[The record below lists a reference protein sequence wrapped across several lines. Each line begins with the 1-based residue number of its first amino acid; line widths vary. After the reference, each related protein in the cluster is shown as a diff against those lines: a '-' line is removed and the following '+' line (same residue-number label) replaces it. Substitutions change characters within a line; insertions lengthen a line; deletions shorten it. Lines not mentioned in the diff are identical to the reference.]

1 MPDEWDGHAAQPPT
15 RTMLF
20 RRQFK
25 RFNGG
30 HRKVWDYFEHVRAS
44 GRYSPAVYFAP
55 ESDLGHSNPWVSRSS
70 RSVTHWEPHRADAL
84 FLGGI
89 DWKHV
94 PEQLTVP
101 VLNLVQNVWHAD
113 PEDERFPFLRRRAFR
128 VCVSEEVADAVR
140 SSGQANGP
148 VITVP
153 IGVEHEPVVTAG
165 VTRTVDVVI
174 AGVKN
179 VPFAEE
185 LAARL
190 ASLDITVECLTRWVP
205 RLDLCSAF
213 ARSRVAVTLPAAVE
227 GFFLP
232 PLEAMAQGCTVVCP
246 TSPGTGSYHA
256 DRHAL
261 RPAYTPDSVAA
272 SVREALL
279 MEPARR
285 QSLLDA
291 GKALVRQHTLEAER
305 RTVFEVLEMFDGNW

>member
-1 MPDEWDGHAAQPPT
+1 MSESPGPSP

-20 RRQFK
+20 RREFDVL
-25 RFNGG
+25 NGG
-30 HRKVWDYFEHVRAS
+30 HRKVWDYFEHVRVS
-44 GRYSPAVYFAP
+44 GRYSPAIYFAP
-55 ESDLGHSNPWVSRSS
+55 ESDLGNSNPWTLNSS
-70 RSVTHWEPHRADAL
+70 RSVPHWEPHRADAL

-89 DWKHV
+89 DWQCV

-101 VLNLVQNVWHAD
+101 VLNLVQNVRHAD

-153 IGVEHEPVVTAG
+153 IGVEHEPVVTPG

-185 LAARL
+185 LAVCL

-205 RLDLCSAF
+205 RLDLTAAF
-213 ARSRVAVTLPAAVE
+213 ARCRVAVTLPAARE
-227 GFFLP
+227 GFYLP
-232 PLEAMAQGCTVVCP
+232 PLEAIAQGCTVVCP
-246 TSPGTGSYHA
+246 AAPGTGTYRA

-261 RPAYTPDSVAA
+261 RPTYTLDSVAA

-279 MEPARR
+279 MDPARR

-291 GKALVRQHTLEAER
+291 GKALVRQHTLDAER
-305 RTVFEVLEMFDGNW
+305 QAVFEVLEMFDGDW

>member
-1 MPDEWDGHAAQPPT
+1 MNDGTGEPATRSAS

-20 RRQFK
+20 RR
-25 RFNGG
+25 RFNVLNGG
-30 HRKVWDYFEHVRAS
+30 HRKVWDYHEHVRVS
-44 GRYSPAVYFAP
+44 GRFSPAVYFTP
-55 ESDLGHSNPWVSRSS
+55 ESDLGASNPWVGSS
-70 RSVTHWEPHRADAL
+70 LNIATHWEPHRADAL

-101 VLNLVQNVWHAD
+101 VLNLVQSVRHAD

-174 AGVKN
+174 AGIKN
-179 VPFAEE
+179 VPFAEQLADR
-185 LAARL
+185 LAAL
-190 ASLDITVECLTRWVP
+190 GIGFECFTRWVS
-205 RLDLCSAF
+205 RFDLCTAF
-213 ARSRVAVTLPAAVE
+213 AHSRVAVTLPTAVE
-227 GFFLP
+227 GFYLP
-232 PLEAMAQGCTVVCP
+232 PLEAMAQGCIVVCP
-246 TSPGTGSYHA
+246 TVPGTGSYHA

-261 RPAYTPDSVAA
+261 RPTYTLDSVAA
-272 SVREALL
+272 SVREALE
-279 MEPARR
+279 MDPRRR

-291 GKALVRQHTLEAER
+291 GQALVRQHTLDAER
-305 RTVFEVLEMFDGNW
+305 RAVLEVLEAFDSDW